1 MEKFFKDQLRWLK
14 DQGHY
19 DPSSDTDRY
28 VMVGVLYIYIM
39 LLLCHRSGL
48 QFLSFVKFLIET
60 LKKVT

>member
-1 MEKFFKDQLRWLK
+1 MEKIFKDQLKWLK

-39 LLLCHRSGL
+39 IIIMSQVRSPV
-48 QFLSFVKFLIET
+48 SKFCQIFY
-60 LKKVT
+60 